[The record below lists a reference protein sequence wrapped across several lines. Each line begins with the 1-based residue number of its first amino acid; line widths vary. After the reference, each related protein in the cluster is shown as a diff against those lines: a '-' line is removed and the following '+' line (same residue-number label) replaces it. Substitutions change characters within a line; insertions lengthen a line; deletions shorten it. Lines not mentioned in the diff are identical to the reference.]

1 MNMKVSTTN
10 LEFYS
15 MDDFERIEKIDAHV
29 HVNSLDLAFIEQ
41 AEADNFV
48 LLTINADYSEFPP
61 VTKQQEIGVSL
72 SKRYPK
78 RLAFASTFSMHGWDD
93 PGWKEKTIEHI
104 DRTISEGACAVK
116 VWKNIG
122 MDFRDKKNNLV
133 MIDHPNFDPIF
144 SHLKVKSIPLIGHLG
159 EPRACWLPSEEILV
173 KYNSDY
179 FRTHPQYHM
188 YLHPEM
194 PSYEDQIQARD
205 AMLEKNR
212 NLTFMGA
219 HLASLEWSVAELAK
233 FLNRFP
239 AAVADTA
246 ARIGDL
252 QYQTVDNWEAVRD
265 FFLKYQD
272 RVLYATDLI
281 QQPGID
287 AAQFRADLHN
297 QWTRD
302 WKFLCTDSPITV
314 PDVDQPMKGLGLP
327 STVID
332 KIYRLNAQRVFP
344 KAWRNL

>member
-1 MNMKVSTTN
+1 
-10 LEFYS
+10 
-15 MDDFERIEKIDAHV
+15 
-29 HVNSLDLAFIEQ
+29 
-41 AEADNFV
+41 
-48 LLTINADYSEFPP
+48 
-61 VTKQQEIGVSL
+61 
-72 SKRYPK
+72 
-78 RLAFASTFSMHGWDD
+78 
-93 PGWKEKTIEHI
+93 
-104 DRTISEGACAVK
+104 
-116 VWKNIG
+116 
-122 MDFRDKKNNLV
+122 
-133 MIDHPNFDPIF
+133 
-144 SHLKVKSIPLIGHLG
+144 
-159 EPRACWLPSEEILV
+159 
-173 KYNSDY
+173 
-179 FRTHPQYHM
+179 
-188 YLHPEM
+188 
-194 PSYEDQIQARD
+194 
-205 AMLEKNR
+205 LEKNR